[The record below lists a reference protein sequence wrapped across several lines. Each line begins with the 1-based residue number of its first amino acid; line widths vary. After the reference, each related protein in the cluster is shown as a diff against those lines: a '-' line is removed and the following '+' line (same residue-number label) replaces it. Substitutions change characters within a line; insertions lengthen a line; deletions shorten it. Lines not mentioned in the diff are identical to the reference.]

1 MLNPSASTDSAT
13 AKWRFGRGTCRTP
26 VGRLGISGVVCEEMQ
41 RLEAVRGVPGG
52 LHLLSVRFTYLVLTI
67 PTQPVTLCTG
77 AASRAL
83 PGVAGTFDRPLPTC
97 K

>member
-1 MLNPSASTDSAT
+1 
-13 AKWRFGRGTCRTP
+13 
-26 VGRLGISGVVCEEMQ
+26 MQ

-77 AASRAL
+77 AASLAL
-83 PGVAGTFDRPLPTC
+83 PGVAGTFDRPLPTVHANTSSMWNC
-97 K
+97 YRIIICGC